1 MFLHWHEYCLTC
13 AKQYKFKQM
22 NDLLSLLQTQL
33 GGNTLDVI
41 AKQIGGDKKQTNAA
55 ISAALPMIMQALNK
69 NAQNE
74 SGAASLFNAVAKDHD
89 GSVLNDVSGFIGNF
103 QNGPGAGII
112 KHVLGPKAN
121 VAETVV
127 SKASGLDQK
136 ATSNLLQILAPL
148 VMGQLGKQKQQNGLD
163 IGGLVQ
169 LLNTTTGNQQKK
181 NPKAAGFLNQILDKD
196 GDGSIQDELTNMGM
210 KALSGFFK
218 KK

>member
-1 MFLHWHEYCLTC
+1 V
-13 AKQYKFKQM
+13 KQYKIKQM
-22 NDLLSLLQTQL
+22 SDLLELLQSQL
-33 GGNTLDVI
+33 GGNTVDAI

-55 ISAALPMIMQALNK
+55 IAAALPMIMQALNK

-74 SGAASLFNAVAKDHD
+74 SGAASLFNAVEKDHD
-89 GSVLNDVSGFIGNF
+89 GSVLNDVTGFIGNF

-127 SKASGLDQK
+127 SQASGLNPQ
-136 ATSNLLQILAPL
+136 AASNLMQILAPIVL
-148 VMGQLGKQKQQNGLD
+148 GQLGKQKQQNGLD
-163 IGGLVQ
+163 IGGLIN
-169 LLNTTTGNQQKK
+169 LLNTTTKNQQTK

-196 GDGSIQDELTNMGM
+196 GDGSIKDELTNMGM
-210 KALSGFFK
+210 KALNNFFK